1 MLGTRNESTVNVEFI
16 VQGFVIR
23 CAYTCQKPTFRARL
37 LGMLS
42 PSIGR
47 IDSSPYETCASI
59 YRFLNYKMYD
69 ARRIRYAANRNRTRI
84 NLCMLR
90 SRYVKASSFF
100 VNVAH
105 VPILLLFPQRSR
117 SQSFK
122 TLLSTGWKPFIAL
135 IFSYV
140 YATRK
145 MLSPFT
151 STIRLINR
159 FLFAHLASQSRNA
172 FWFAFYYMILMR
184 RCSIISNEWIH
195 FTMIVI
201 ELAFFY
207 KTCVTMHRKLWK
219 TPIEKVI
226 IVRWLAHQRR
236 RNSHMIIRETEKI
249 ALSSRLVDTGKEGR
263 L

>member
-1 MLGTRNESTVNVEFI
+1 MTRSTVVHTLRTSNDLSYNSKILREESRQRRRSTFRGDERNEEYIDTYIYRSMLGTRNESTVNVEFI

-47 IDSSPYETCASI
+47 IDSSPYEMCASI

-105 VPILLLFPQRSR
+105 VPILLLFPQLSVPEFQNSPLHRLKALYRLNLFLRLRNSKDAFTFHLDDT
-117 SQSFK
+117 SHKSF
-122 TLLSTGWKPFIAL
+122 SIC
-135 IFSYV
+135 
-140 YATRK
+140 
-145 MLSPFT
+145 
-151 STIRLINR
+151 
-159 FLFAHLASQSRNA
+159 ASQSRNA
-172 FWFAFYYMILMR
+172 F
-184 RCSIISNEWIH
+184 
-195 FTMIVI
+195 
-201 ELAFFY
+201 
-207 KTCVTMHRKLWK
+207 
-219 TPIEKVI
+219 
-226 IVRWLAHQRR
+226 
-236 RNSHMIIRETEKI
+236 
-249 ALSSRLVDTGKEGR
+249 
-263 L
+263 

>member
-1 MLGTRNESTVNVEFI
+1 MTRSSTLYTNIYIRPRDNDTTLQAITQKLQNSSRRKNRGGEGVPLFEETSVTFRGEEYQYRSMLGTRNESTVNVEFI

-37 LGMLS
+37 VGMLS

-59 YRFLNYKMYD
+59 YRFLNYKMHD

-100 VNVAH
+100 RNT
-105 VPILLLFPQRSR
+105 VPILPAPPS
-117 SQSFK
+117 
-122 TLLSTGWKPFIAL
+122 TLLAPVSKLSSPRGWKPFIAL

-140 YATRK
+140 YATPN

-151 STIRLINR
+151 STIYLINR
-159 FLFAHLASQSRNA
+159 FPFAR
-172 FWFAFYYMILMR
+172 
-184 RCSIISNEWIH
+184 
-195 FTMIVI
+195 
-201 ELAFFY
+201 
-207 KTCVTMHRKLWK
+207 
-219 TPIEKVI
+219 
-226 IVRWLAHQRR
+226 
-236 RNSHMIIRETEKI
+236 
-249 ALSSRLVDTGKEGR
+249 LSSAQRLIR
-263 L
+263 LLL

>member
-1 MLGTRNESTVNVEFI
+1 MTRSTVVHTLRTSNDLSYNSKILREESRQRRRSTFRGDERNVVFESIYIDIDQMLGTRNESTVNVEFI

-122 TLLSTGWKPFIAL
+122 TLLSTG
-135 IFSYV
+135 
-140 YATRK
+140 
-145 MLSPFT
+145 
-151 STIRLINR
+151 
-159 FLFAHLASQSRNA
+159 
-172 FWFAFYYMILMR
+172 
-184 RCSIISNEWIH
+184 
-195 FTMIVI
+195 
-201 ELAFFY
+201 
-207 KTCVTMHRKLWK
+207 
-219 TPIEKVI
+219 
-226 IVRWLAHQRR
+226 
-236 RNSHMIIRETEKI
+236 
-249 ALSSRLVDTGKEGR
+249 
-263 L
+263 

>member
-159 FLFAHLASQSRNA
+159 FLFARLKVGTPFDSPFITWS
-172 FWFAFYYMILMR
+172 
-184 RCSIISNEWIH
+184 
-195 FTMIVI
+195 
-201 ELAFFY
+201 
-207 KTCVTMHRKLWK
+207 LWGD
-219 TPIEKVI
+219 
-226 IVRWLAHQRR
+226 VR
-236 RNSHMIIRETEKI
+236 
-249 ALSSRLVDTGKEGR
+249 
-263 L
+263 